1 MKRWK
6 ERWDG
11 LGIHKQPMVLSYN
24 KTRHQYQDSEC
35 GMYCLYF
42 HLCCLLQIPMEERVP
57 DSVVRGFR
65 GMLFRVGRK

>member
-1 MKRWK
+1 
-6 ERWDG
+6 
-11 LGIHKQPMVLSYN
+11 MVLTYN
-24 KTRHQYQDSEC
+24 KTRHQYEDSEC

-42 HLCCLLQIPMEERVP
+42 HLCCLLQIPMETRIP